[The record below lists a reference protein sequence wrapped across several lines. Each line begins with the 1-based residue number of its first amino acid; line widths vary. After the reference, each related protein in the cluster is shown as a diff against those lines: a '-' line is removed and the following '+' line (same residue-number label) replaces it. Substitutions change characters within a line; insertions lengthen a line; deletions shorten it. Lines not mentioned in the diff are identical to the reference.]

1 VEKPLP
7 THKSGASARVT
18 RTQEVHPAAAQRS
31 AASKPARGKLTSP
44 LHLSRAMTTRRRL
57 LAATGLAPL
66 APLLSACGR
75 DTPENSTMAPAVP
88 VAADQLRA
96 VAQRRVFFG
105 HQSVGGNVMA
115 GIGDLATP
123 DSGLRVVESLD
134 PATYARPVFGHAL
147 IGHNEQPLTKIDGFA
162 DAVTN
167 RLQGAVDVAFFKF
180 CYIDFKPDT
189 DVIALFTRYRE
200 AMAQLQQRWPQISFA
215 HVTTP
220 LTVSP
225 SAVKLRVKGLIGRAD
240 DGAATNVQRERF
252 NDLLRK
258 AYGATVFD
266 LAHWES
272 VSEAGER
279 ETFRYEGTDHA
290 SLIRAYSDDGAH
302 LNPRGRRWVA
312 GKLLGFVGQL
322 KTPTAL
328 A

>member
-1 VEKPLP
+1 M
-7 THKSGASARVT
+7 
-18 RTQEVHPAAAQRS
+18 
-31 AASKPARGKLTSP
+31 TS
-44 LHLSRAMTTRRRL
+44 RRRL
-57 LAATGLAPL
+57 LAATSLAPL

-75 DTPENSTMAPAVP
+75 DTPENATMSPAAP

-115 GIGDLATP
+115 GLADLATP

-134 PATYARPVFGHAL
+134 PATYAKPVFGHAL
-147 IGHNEQPLTKIDGFA
+147 VGHNEQPLTKIDAFA
-162 DAVTN
+162 DVVTN
-167 RLQGAVDVAFFKF
+167 KLKGAVDVAFFKF

-200 AMAQLQQRWPQISFA
+200 SMAQLQQRWPQVSFA

-225 SAVKLRVKGLIGRAD
+225 SALKLRVKGLIGRAD
-240 DGAATNVQRERF
+240 TGALNNVQRERF
-252 NDLLRK
+252 NELLRK
-258 AYGATVFD
+258 AYGAAVFD

-279 ETFRYEGTDHA
+279 ETFRYEGKEQPG
-290 SLIRAYSDDGAH
+290 LIRAYSDDGAH

-312 GKLLGFVGQL
+312 TKLLGFVGQL